1 MGGIGAPEILIVAI
15 VVLVIF
21 GSTKIPTLARSL
33 GQAKKEFQAG
43 LKDDATEDGAGTT
56 SDSK

>member
-1 MGGIGAPEILIVAI
+1 MGGLGAPEILIIAI
-15 VVLVIF
+15 VILVIF

-33 GQAKKEFQAG
+33 GQAKKEFQRG
-43 LKDDATEDGAGTT
+43 LQDDAAEDGAGTT